1 MLQQTSAAEAKDYP
15 SENIHELAM
24 KTLINLCRHSS
35 EAIFETDLQELLDH
49 IATLYKSFSPLA
61 KQYALRLVTIL
72 TSEWK
77 PQAMESFLAEI
88 ARILSEFISYCTQSV
103 EVKLVLINLEK
114 IASHKALMQKLA
126 KID

>member
-1 MLQQTSAAEAKDYP
+1 MLHQTATADAKHYP

-35 EAIFETDLQELLDH
+35 EAIFETDLHDLLNH
-49 IATLYKSFSPLA
+49 IANLYKDFSPLA

-77 PQAMESFLAEI
+77 PSAMEGFLAEI
-88 ARILSEFISYCTQSV
+88 ACILSEFISHCT
-103 EVKLVLINLEK
+103 
-114 IASHKALMQKLA
+114 
-126 KID
+126 